1 MMTLDEYRLLTE
13 PDVRRAVEANRGRNP
28 LEVALDKRLA
38 HAALVATQVKYLAR
52 AAAKLP
58 SYAAA
63 GCILPPL
70 AFEQASS
77 EACATHK
84 RIGGGRLL
92 ELTCGLG
99 VDTLFL
105 SRRFEQVVTLERS
118 EVLAAVARENFR
130 RLGVTNVEVVNA
142 PAEEYLAR
150 CAEHFDWLYADP
162 DRRSADGRKQLRLE
176 ASSPDVL
183 ALLPRL
189 KEVADRL
196 CFKLSPLFDVDE
208 AFRLFG
214 PCRVEAVSLGD
225 ECKELVVSID
235 GEPPLLE
242 ATALGRG
249 SFALPPAGRDGAT
262 PPGAFLP
269 ERYGWLVQ
277 PDVALQKCRLARRAL
292 EGVADIWSDNGYGF
306 AAGEPRDVLGRVF
319 AIERIEPFDPGRLRR
334 ELRGCGAEL
343 LKHDFPLSGEELAR
357 RLGVR
362 RGGGVRLAFTRIEGR
377 FWTIRLK

>member
-1 MMTLDEYRLLTE
+1 MTLDEYRLLTE
-13 PDVRRAVEANRGRNP
+13 PDVRRAVEASRGGNP
-28 LEVALDKRLA
+28 LEVALDRRLA

-77 EACATHK
+77 EACAAHK

-150 CAEHFDWLYADP
+150 CTEHFDWLYADP

-214 PCRVEAVSLGD
+214 PCRVEAVSLG
-225 ECKELVVSID
+225 
-235 GEPPLLE
+235 
-242 ATALGRG
+242 A
-249 SFALPPAGRDGAT
+249 
-262 PPGAFLP
+262 
-269 ERYGWLVQ
+269 
-277 PDVALQKCRLARRAL
+277 
-292 EGVADIWSDNGYGF
+292 
-306 AAGEPRDVLGRVF
+306 
-319 AIERIEPFDPGRLRR
+319 
-334 ELRGCGAEL
+334 
-343 LKHDFPLSGEELAR
+343 
-357 RLGVR
+357 
-362 RGGGVRLAFTRIEGR
+362 EGR
-377 FWTIRLK
+377 EEGGSE

>member
-1 MMTLDEYRLLTE
+1 MQEAEKNANFAAMMTLEEYRLLME
-13 PDVRRAVEANRGRNP
+13 PDVRCAVEANRGRNP
-28 LEVALDKRLA
+28 LEVALDKHLP

-52 AAAKLP
+52 AAVKLP

-77 EACATHK
+77 EACAAHK
-84 RIGGGRLL
+84 QIGGGRLL

-99 VDTLFL
+99 VDTLYF
-105 SRRFEQVVTLERS
+105 SRRFERVVTLERS

-130 RLGVTNVEVVNA
+130 RLGVGNVEVVTA
-142 PAEEYLAR
+142 SAEEYLAR
-150 CAEHFDWLYADP
+150 CTEHFDWLYADP

-189 KEVADRL
+189 REVADRL

-208 AFRLFG
+208 ALRLFT
-214 PCRVEAVSLGD
+214 PCSVEAVSLGD
-225 ECKELVVSID
+225 ECKELVVRID
-235 GEPPLLE
+235 GAPPQLA

-249 SFALPPAGRDGAT
+249 AFALPVGEREELPPAEPFEA
-262 PPGAFLP
+262 
-269 ERYGWLVQ
+269 ERYRWLVQ
-277 PDVALQKCRLARRAL
+277 PR
-292 EGVADIWSDNGYGF
+292 GG
-306 AAGEPRDVLGRVF
+306 LGRVV
-319 AIERIEPFDPGRLRR
+319 AIERIAPFDPRGLRR
-334 ELRGCGAEL
+334 ELRGRGAEL

-362 RGGGVRLAFTRIEGR
+362 RGGGPRLAFTRIEGR